1 MPSVNPVTVV
11 SQAGPTTII
20 NAGNGTVRI
29 TVFGVRGP
37 QGAPGGGAGTAPAI
51 SEDPNNRA
59 TLGSDGGVFVPDDFV
74 PDPLAY
80 YILAKA

>member
-1 MPSVNPVTVV
+1 MSMNHVTVV

-20 NAGNGTVRI
+20 NSGNGNVRV

-37 QGAPGGGAGTAPAI
+37 QGAPGSGSGAAI

-59 TLGSDGGVFVPDDFV
+59 TYGSDGGVFVSNDFV